1 MGAPEPASSL
11 RNPRGSKEGV
21 IMGEFDGKVAL
32 VTGAAG
38 GIGRASALAF
48 AKKGA
53 RVVVADVMVAG
64 GEETVAMIKAAG
76 GEATFVKC
84 DVSKADEVKAMVDA
98 AVATYGRLDFAHNN
112 AGIEGVMGPCGECTE
127 ENWDKTIAI
136 NLTGVFLCSKYEV
149 AQMLKQG
156 GGAIV
161 NTASIAGLVGFP
173 GLPAYCAS
181 KGGVV
186 QLTKTMA
193 LEYATS
199 NIRVN
204 AVCPGVIKTEM
215 IERITGG
222 DAAAEAQ
229 FTALEPVGRMGLP
242 SEIAD
247 AVACTCARTRR
258 RS

>member
-1 MGAPEPASSL
+1 MG
-11 RNPRGSKEGV
+11 R
-21 IMGEFDGKVAL
+21 MDGKVAL

-38 GIGRASALAF
+38 GIGRATALAF
-48 AKKGA
+48 GREGAK
-53 RVVVADVMVAG
+53 VVVADITVDG
-64 GEETVAMIKAAG
+64 GEETVSMIKDAG
-76 GEATFVKC
+76 GDAMFIKV
-84 DVSKADEVKAMVDA
+84 DVADGDQVKAMVDKIVDA
-98 AVATYGRLDFAHNN
+98 YGRLDYAHNN
-112 AGIEGVMGPCGECTE
+112 AGVEGAMGMCAECTE
-127 ENWDKTIAI
+127 ENWDRTIAI

-161 NTASIAGLVGFP
+161 NTASVAGLVGFA

-193 LEYATS
+193 LEYAQE

-215 IERITGG
+215 IDRITGG
-222 DAAAEAQ
+222 DPAAIEQ
-229 FTALEPVGRMGLP
+229 FTAIEPVGRMGTP
-242 SEIAD
+242 DEIAD
-247 AVACTCARTRR
+247 AVVYLCSDQASFITGVPFPVDGGFVAQ
-258 RS
+258 